1 MNRIWRRTFYKIGY
15 VLAFIGAVLGYI
27 GGSALVGYYF
37 FNSIE
42 GGLIGGMV
50 LYFAGMIVHTTY
62 KDAKREIENEND
74 ELLRQLRQDELKK
87 KLFP

>member
-42 GGLIGGMV
+42 GGLIGGMA
-50 LYFAGMIVHTTY
+50 LYFTGMIVHTTY
-62 KDAKREIENEND
+62 KDATREIENEND
-74 ELLRQLRQDELKK
+74 ELLRRLQIEKYKDR
-87 KLFP
+87 